1 MLLPQRSIFAITVSG
16 DTESGWADDRGQT
29 IVVGGTP

>member
-1 MLLPQRSIFAITVSG
+1 VPQTMIFAITVSG

-29 IVVGGTP
+29 IAVGSTP